1 MNRKKLVAVNTFYQ
15 LVVRFS
21 SGIFTLITTIYV
33 ARYAGI
39 PLLAQYSTVI
49 AFVVIFV
56 ALSDLGINTRTLKF
70 FDTEA
75 KLREN
80 FKKLL
85 GLRILISLLSLILG
99 LILLYIIGYSKE
111 LYIPI
116 LFGLF
121 AVLINAFLK
130 SFRVIFQVKSD
141 YSYFAKISFVV
152 YLTALAYIGVSSV
165 NSVLSIFEL
174 IAVYLLVQI
183 IIATGLCYVYREYLV
198 LKGKIFD
205 FAFSKS
211 ILSDI
216 WVFAVIMLV
225 NLLMLNLDRLL
236 LAKLSDD
243 ANVSVYNTSYRIF
256 EFALIIPT
264 YIMNT
269 YFPMLVLEEGSN
281 AMTRL
286 AGTMKSIRYLLIIS
300 ICVMVGLIGV
310 SYLIPFI
317 WGKELV
323 NGVRALQMLALG
335 IPFFYITSPL
345 NWLYATEKQYKIM
358 LLAYFV
364 ALIVNV
370 IGNISFIGSIGYVSP
385 IIFKIIS
392 ELIVLSVFLYP
403 LLSRSLMTKPVT
415 K

>member
-1 MNRKKLVAVNTFYQ
+1 MNRKKLVVVNTFYQ

-39 PLLAQYSTVI
+39 ALLAQYSTVI

-75 KLREN
+75 KLKEN

-85 GLRILISLLSLILG
+85 GLRILISLISLIGG
-99 LILLYIIGYSKE
+99 LILLVIIGYPKD
-111 LYIPI
+111 LNVPI
-116 LFGLF
+116 IFGLI

-130 SFRVIFQVKSD
+130 SFTVIFQVKSD
-141 YSYFAKISFVV
+141 YSNFAKISFIV
-152 YLTALAYIGVSSV
+152 YLAALAYLGVSSI

-174 IAVYLLVQI
+174 VALYLAVQLMIA
-183 IIATGLCYVYREYLV
+183 AGLSYVYRGYLI
-198 LKGKIFD
+198 LKGKTFD
-205 FAFSKS
+205 FAFSKA

-264 YIMNT
+264 YTMNT
-269 YFPMLVLEEGSN
+269 YFPLLVLEKES
-281 AMTRL
+281 TYQSRL
-286 AGTMKSIRYLLIIS
+286 AGTVKSIRYLLVIS
-300 ICVMVGLIGV
+300 IFVMAFLLGI
-310 SYLIPFI
+310 SYFIPFI
-317 WGKELV
+317 WGVELSQ
-323 NGVRALQMLALG
+323 GIYALQMLAIG

-345 NWLYATEKQYKIM
+345 NWFYATEKRYRIM
-358 LLAYFV
+358 LFAYFA
-364 ALIVNV
+364 ALIIN
-370 IGNISFIGSIGYVSP
+370 ILGNISYIDSLGYVSP
-385 IIFKIIS
+385 ILFKIFS
-392 ELIVLSVFLYP
+392 EIMVLIIFLYP
-403 LLSRSLMTKPVT
+403 LLSRTYMTKNAI
-415 K
+415 